1 MDSLAPGHITF
12 RFIKKSEAYVNA
24 SNKQYTAPN
33 DLKAN
38 VGDRLWAEPADDR
51 ASAGF
56 VRVERITA
64 SPMGKPFKGKLF
76 EWEV

>member
-33 DLKAN
+33 DLKA
-38 VGDRLWAEPADDR
+38 
-51 ASAGF
+51 SAGF